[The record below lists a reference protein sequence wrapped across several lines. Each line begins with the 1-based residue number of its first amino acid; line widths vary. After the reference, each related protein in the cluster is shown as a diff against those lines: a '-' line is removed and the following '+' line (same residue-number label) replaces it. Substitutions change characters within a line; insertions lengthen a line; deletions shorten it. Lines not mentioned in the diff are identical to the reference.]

1 MSRDSIRRTKL
12 GSAYTAQGLL
22 PHSIQPVSFSLCYVT
37 LSQSVQLMGPTIED
51 LYRLREN
58 RPVRWKRLRALSR
71 KSSRDVST
79 WARFFVSKFKRRFV
93 RIYRDVYNWSP
104 RSIINLWS
112 EIFVIEDS
120 LLDHRSLFLTRSNQS
135 ILLFIFLFFII
146 LIYYINLFINIKIFT
161 YLLHKYKLTIMVLLI
176 LNNPPI
182 QFLLLLILLLLDFR
196 LADLYSR
203 IFRIDNSFY
212 SW

>member
-1 MSRDSIRRTKL
+1 MLCHSFTKCTANGPNYRRSLSSSWKQARSVETPPCPVEKIESRRVHVGTIFRFKIQASIFL
-12 GSAYTAQGLL
+12 
-22 PHSIQPVSFSLCYVT
+22 
-37 LSQSVQLMGPTIED
+37 
-51 LYRLREN
+51 
-58 RPVRWKRLRALSR
+58 W
-71 KSSRDVST
+71 
-79 WARFFVSKFKRRFV
+79 FV
-93 RIYRDVYNWSP
+93 RIYRDVYNW
-104 RSIINLWS
+104 SIINLWS

-176 LNNPPI
+176 LNNPPV

-212 SW
+212 S